1 MNETAPL
8 LHGCVNVR
16 EPRVALAGVG
26 LRPHGVL
33 TTRAR
38 GGPSAQYYPDDV
50 EGALAAVLEGKAFA
64 DPVGVWL
71 NASSGEDLESQVRAW
86 PRAAGLER
94 APLGVA

>member
-1 MNETAPL
+1 M
-8 LHGCVNVR
+8 
-16 EPRVALAGVG
+16 
-26 LRPHGVL
+26 L
-33 TTRAR
+33 TIRAR